1 MKLKKLA
8 VLFFLASVLF
18 AQELSQTFISLKNT
32 GVEEFLI
39 NHPEYDGRGTI
50 IFVLD
55 TGIDIGISGL
65 LKTSNGEDKVIDV
78 QDFTK
83 QGDIKFYPAEKEVSE
98 SKVAFASKDKKL
110 SVSSSVELKYNSLND
125 KYFIGVLSEN
135 IWMNS
140 GSGVRDINGNKKTD
154 DQFLFVTYKTKIEE
168 NETWVLVL
176 DTDLDGDLGNNKE
189 LRNYK
194 ENHDSFVIAN
204 PDGLPYLTM
213 ALNII
218 PEESKVS
225 FFFDDGGHG
234 THCAGITT
242 GFQIGDEKLNG
253 VAPGA
258 YLIGLKLGNNNY
270 AGGASVTES
279 MKKCYLYADK
289 ISKERKEPCIIT
301 MSFGIGSEIEG
312 RAEMEKFLEELTA
325 KNPYLYIC
333 TSNGN
338 EGPGISSSGLPAASY
353 AVFASGAV
361 LAEEVGN
368 DLYGSLTGRDII
380 LHFSSRGGELQKP
393 DIVSPGAA
401 ASTVPNYAG
410 GDVSWGTSMASP
422 YTAGVFSLLLSAAQK
437 EFPDVKIPSQLLYKI
452 VRESGTK
459 LIGYNHVDQG
469 GGLINVNAAYELMKK
484 FIRAGE
490 IKKFETYTITSFSP
504 NMPDE
509 QAPNLYIRNGNS
521 LTGNENFSFSI
532 KRNNSINQNKFYR
545 IYNLKSDADWLIPIQ
560 KKLHLRNSQTANVD
574 VKFDISKMSQPGL
587 YNAKIKAY
595 RADESKFPEFE
606 MMATII
612 KPYEFNSSNNFSQSW
627 NNEELS
633 PGMHKRYFINIASS
647 VSDIAV
653 KFKSQKGKYASLRM
667 YLHNP
672 DGIQEGFVMFNPI
685 NKEDMTERHFYNLTP
700 GIYELVVLGNF
711 TAKSISTFDLTVEVN
726 SVCRINTKI
735 LSQNENT
742 IELINSSSVSKSYS
756 LSGTIDGYQK
766 EYFVSLD
773 SVENFD
779 IPFTLKKGEQSKKF
793 KLSLSK
799 EDFNKVTDFALMIY
813 DEHGKTKSSSGLSY
827 SNGEISI
834 RKDKSDNEEKYV
846 LTLVPGYTH
855 RAGSIKIKIIE
866 KTYSVKQ
873 NNIKI
878 NQSSLTLF
886 PSVVKSVLIDLQ
898 KPETDKPIDA
908 LYFGALIFKSQKSS
922 IKEFELP
929 LTFNL

>member
-1 MKLKKLA
+1 MKKKLLILF
-8 VLFFLASVLF
+8 LFFYALVL
-18 AQELSQTFISLKNT
+18 AQELSQSFISLKNT
-32 GVEEFLI
+32 GVEEFLKKY
-39 NHPEYDGRGTI
+39 PEYDGRGTI
-50 IFVLD
+50 IFVFD
-55 TGIDIGISGL
+55 TGIDIGIPGL
-65 LKTSNGEDKVIDV
+65 LKTSTGEDKVIDV

-83 QGDIKFYPAEKEVSE
+83 QGEINFYPASRKETEGKIIFSNKEK
-98 SKVAFASKDKKL
+98 KI
-110 SVSSSVELKYNSLND
+110 SVSSSVELKFNSADDN
-125 KYFIGVLSEN
+125 YFIGVLPEN
-135 IWMNS
+135 LWMNS

-154 DQFLFVTYKTKIEE
+154 DNFVFVTYKVKSE
-168 NETWVLVL
+168 NNEFWVVIL
-176 DTDLDGDLGNNKE
+176 DTDLDGDLANNKE
-189 LRNYK
+189 IRNYK
-194 ENHDSFVIAN
+194 ENHDSFVISN

-213 ALNII
+213 ALNIF
-218 PEESKVS
+218 PDESKVT

-242 GFQIGDEKLNG
+242 GYHIGDEKLNG

-289 ISKERKEPCIIT
+289 ISKERKEPCIVT

-312 RAEMEKFLEELTA
+312 RAEMEKFIEELTA

-338 EGPGISSSGLPAASY
+338 EGPGISSSGLPAASF

-368 DLYGSLTGRDII
+368 DLYGALTGKDII

-437 EFPDVKIPSQLLYKI
+437 EFPNVKIPSQLLYKI
-452 VRESGTK
+452 IRESGTK
-459 LIGYNHVDQG
+459 LEGYTHVDQG

-484 FIRAGE
+484 YISDGE
-490 IKKFETYTITSFSP
+490 INKFETYTIKSFSP

-509 QAPNLYIRNGNS
+509 QAPNLYIRNGNF

-560 KKLHLRNSQTANVD
+560 KKIHLRNSQNANVD
-574 VKFDISKMSQPGL
+574 VKFDLSKMTQPGL

-595 RADESKFPEFE
+595 RADQSKFPEFE
-606 MMATII
+606 MMATIV
-612 KPYEFNSSNNFSQSW
+612 KPYEFNASNNFSISW
-627 NNEELS
+627 KNEELA
-633 PGMHKRYFINIASS
+633 PGMHKRYFLNIPDNA
-647 VSDIAV
+647 SDIAV
-653 KFKSQKGKYASLRM
+653 KLKSQKEKYAFLRI

-672 DGIQEGFVMFNPI
+672 DGIQEGFAMFNPM
-685 NKEDMTERHFYNLTP
+685 NNEDSFERHFSNLKA
-700 GIYELVVLGNF
+700 GVYELVVLGNF
-711 TAKSISTFDLTVEVN
+711 TAKSNSTFDLTVEVN
-726 SVCRINTKI
+726 ATNL
-735 LSQNENT
+735 LSSSQLSANENK
-742 IELINSSSVSKSYS
+742 IEIINSASLIKNYS
-756 LSGTIDGYQK
+756 LSGTIEGYQK
-766 EYFVSLD
+766 EYFISLD
-773 SVENFD
+773 SVETFD
-779 IPFTLKKGEQSKKF
+779 IPFTLRKGEQSRSFELILNKD
-793 KLSLSK
+793 
-799 EDFNKVTDFALMIY
+799 DFNKVTDFALMIY
-813 DEHGKTKSSSGLSY
+813 DNEGKTKSSSGLSY

-834 RKDKSDNEEKYV
+834 KREKADSDENYK

-855 RAGSIKIKIIE
+855 KAGSMKIKIVE
-866 KTYSVKQ
+866 KTYFANQTNLKIKQ
-873 NNIKI
+873 N
-878 NQSSLTLF
+878 SVSLF
-886 PSVVKSVLIDLQ
+886 PSVQKSIYLELK
-898 KPETDKPIDA
+898 KPETEKPNDSV
-908 LYFGALIFKSQKSS
+908 YFGSIIFKSPKTN

>member
-8 VLFFLASVLF
+8 VLFFLSSVLF

-32 GVEEFLI
+32 GVEEFLT

-50 IFVLD
+50 IFVFD

-83 QGDIKFYPAEKEVSE
+83 QGDIKFYPADKKASE
-98 SKVAFASKDKKL
+98 NKFVFSNKDKKL
-110 SVSSSVELKYNSLND
+110 SVSSSVELKYNSLD
-125 KYFIGVLSEN
+125 EKYFIGVLPET

-154 DQFLFVTYKTKIEE
+154 DQFLFVTYRTKIEE

-194 ENHDSFVIAN
+194 ENHDSFVITN
-204 PDGLPYLTM
+204 PDGLPYFTM

-279 MKKCYLYADK
+279 MKKCYLYVDK

-452 VRESGTK
+452 IRESGTK
-459 LIGYNHVDQG
+459 LACYNHVDQG
-469 GGLINVNAAYELMKK
+469 GGLINVNAAYELMRKY
-484 FIRAGE
+484 IRAGE

-532 KRNNSINQNKFYR
+532 KRNNLLNQNKFYR

-574 VKFDISKMSQPGL
+574 VKFDISKMSQHGL

-606 MMATII
+606 MMATIV

-627 NNEELS
+627 KNEELA
-633 PGMHKRYFINIASS
+633 PGMHKRYFLNIPANA
-647 VSDIAV
+647 SDISV
-653 KFKSQKGKYASLRM
+653 KVQSQKGKYTSIRM

-672 DGIQEGFVMFNPI
+672 DGIQEGFAMFNPI
-685 NKEDMTERHFYNLTP
+685 NKEDIFERHFYNLTP
-700 GIYELVVLGNF
+700 GVYELVVLGNF
-711 TAKSISTFDLTVEVN
+711 TAKSISAFDLTIEVN
-726 SVCRINTKI
+726 SVTRINSHV
-735 LSQNENT
+735 LSQNENI
-742 IELINSSSVSKSYS
+742 IELINSSSLSKSYS
-756 LSGTIDGYQK
+756 FSGTIDGYQK
-766 EYFVSLD
+766 EYFLSLD
-773 SVENFD
+773 SVETFD
-779 IPFTLKKGEQSKKF
+779 IPFSLQKGERSKSF
-793 KLSLSK
+793 ELLLSK

-813 DEHGKTKSSSGLSY
+813 DEQGKTLSSSGLSY
-827 SNGEISI
+827 RNGEISVQ
-834 RKDKSDNEEKYV
+834 RDDSNSDAKYTF
-846 LTLVPGYTH
+846 TLVPGYTH
-855 RAGSIKIKIIE
+855 KAGNMKIKILEKTFFANPTNIKIK
-866 KTYSVKQ
+866 
-873 NNIKI
+873 
-878 NQSSLTLF
+878 QSSLTLF
-886 PSVVKSVLIDLQ
+886 PSVVKSVQLDFK
-898 KPETDKPIDA
+898 KPESEKPTEA
-908 LYFGALIFKSQKSS
+908 FYFGSVVFKSPKSN